1 MSDEAELRCCACCVL
16 CNSSGKQSLC
26 KLAAYTAGC
35 EVFSISLSRGYNEQ
49 SFRED
54 LKLLYNKLG
63 MENKEMTFLFTDQHV
78 AEEGGCA
85 CFRHARGFHGDA

>member
-1 MSDEAELRCCACCVL
+1 MPVACSAL
-16 CNSSGKQSLC
+16 SSGKQSLC

-35 EVFSISLSRGYNEQ
+35 EVFSISLCRGYNEQ

-85 CFRHARGFHGDA
+85 CFRHDRGFHGGA